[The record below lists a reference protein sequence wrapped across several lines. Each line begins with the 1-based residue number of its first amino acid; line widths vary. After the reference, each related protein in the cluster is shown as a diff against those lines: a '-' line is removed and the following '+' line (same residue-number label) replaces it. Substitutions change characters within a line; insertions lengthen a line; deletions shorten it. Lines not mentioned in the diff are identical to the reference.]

1 VNSVF
6 TVHSPTTV
14 VSDVDLIDVLKP
26 IEQIRKNNVFE
37 EIEEYEITSNGNR
50 GNCLL

>member
-6 TVHSPTTV
+6 TVHGPTTV
-14 VSDVDLIDVLKP
+14 VSDVDTIDVVKH

-37 EIEEYEITSNGNR
+37 EGKR
-50 GNCLL
+50 DHF